1 MLEIHNVDGL
11 NSKNLNIIK
20 KKSKKTKII
29 LYDTGRRTDYFL
41 SKIKYRNNGRY
52 DEIPHFIVTKLGI
65 IYQLYDTKFYSK
77 TFDIKKIDKQFIFA
91 TKTLIRRHF

>member
-41 SKIKYRNNGRY
+41 SKIKY
-52 DEIPHFIVTKLGI
+52 
-65 IYQLYDTKFYSK
+65 
-77 TFDIKKIDKQFIFA
+77 
-91 TKTLIRRHF
+91 